1 MTAGA
6 QVPTDI
12 VDGYELLQHRVAVGM
27 TAGRAEVAIRSVLRG
42 FARVP
47 PDESWPRFDLVETT
61 SEWEVRADQAVV
73 HRGSNLTVAVAELEW
88 RFVTAALDRCT
99 DRFHLHGAALC
110 LPARRA
116 GLVLVGQSGSGK
128 TTLTLALMLRGFVPF
143 CDDIMVL
150 DPETLDI
157 HAVPRAFHIE
167 PSTWE
172 LLEQMAGGRLALD
185 PEMPVGYFGPPQ
197 TAQQPVPVAYVLFP
211 EYRPGQPPQL
221 QRLTP
226 AEAAGLLMTQTGTF
240 TTNPRLALA
249 TITRLTERA
258 RCYRFVSSSLPE
270 SAAAV
275 QKLVS
280 AKHIKTAV
288 DLDDL

>member
-1 MTAGA
+1 MTALE
-6 QVPTDI
+6 QLPIDV
-12 VDGYELLQHRVAVGM
+12 VDGYELVRHRVAVGL
-27 TAGRAEVAIRSVLRG
+27 TAGRAAVAVRSVLRG
-42 FARVP
+42 F
-47 PDESWPRFDLVETT
+47 PRTAVTEALPRYDFVETS
-61 SEWEVRADQAVV
+61 SEWEVRVDQSVV
-73 HRGSNLTVAVAELEW
+73 HRGSNLTTAVAELEW
-88 RFVTAALDRCT
+88 RIVTAALDRCT

-143 CDDIMVL
+143 CDDIMLL
-150 DPETLDI
+150 DPDTLDI

-185 PEMPVGYFGPPQ
+185 PEMPVGYFCPPQ
-197 TAQQPVPVAYVLFP
+197 TARHPVPVAYVLFP
-211 EYRPGQPPQL
+211 EYRAGRTPEL

-226 AEAAGLLMTQTGTF
+226 AEAAGLLMTQTASF
-240 TTNPRLALA
+240 TTNPRLALT

-258 RCYRFVSSSLPE
+258 GCYRFVSSDLPASV
-270 SAAAV
+270 SAI
-275 QKLVS
+275 QQLVA
-280 AKHIKTAV
+280 AKHIRTQA
-288 DLDDL
+288 DLE